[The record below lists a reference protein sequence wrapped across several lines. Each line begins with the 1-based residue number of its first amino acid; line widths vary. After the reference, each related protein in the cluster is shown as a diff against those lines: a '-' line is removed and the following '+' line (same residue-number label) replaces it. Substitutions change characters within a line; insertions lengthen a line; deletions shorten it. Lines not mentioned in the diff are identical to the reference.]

1 MKRHHILWA
10 FVLGV
15 FVLITY
21 QPLLAD
27 DPANDAR
34 AVFVAF
40 VKAAKAK
47 NTEEFTSYIAKEDL
61 KEMEKEGFVDLM
73 MAIMADET
81 PDLYKAEATG
91 NQVIFMKE
99 IKETSAEGSV
109 TGSSTVY
116 MVKEDGRWKFGKP
129 RN

>member
-1 MKRHHILWA
+1 
-10 FVLGV
+10 V
-15 FVLITY
+15 FITY

-40 VKAAKAK
+40 VKAAKDK
-47 NTEEFTSYIAKEDL
+47 NMEQFKSYIAKEDL

-81 PDLYKAEATG
+81 PNSYKSEATG
-91 NQVIFMKE
+91 NQVIFKKE

-116 MVKEDGRWKFGKP
+116 MVKEEGNWKFGKP